1 MNVTKESEE
10 SLLSLGMT
18 EHELYALKNQ
28 FNYINW
34 LI

>member
-10 SLLSLGMT
+10 SLLLLGMT
-18 EHELYALKNQ
+18 KQELYALKNQ

-34 LI
+34 